1 MKETTMS
8 TQTNDVLAEHLPKVV
23 CAACK
28 FSNGLVIASVRHY
41 DQVAAKQIQA
51 MFDAGIMNNKD
62 VPIQGFLDKNGKFLT
77 REEAW
82 FAAVSN
88 DQINQ
93 DSRTCFGTLYS
104 ENLY

>member
-1 MKETTMS
+1 MKETSMS
-8 TQTNDVLAEHLPKVV
+8 IQIQDGVPERLPKVV

-28 FSNGLVIASVRHY
+28 FSNGLVIASIRHY

-82 FAAVSN
+82 TVATSN
-88 DQINQ
+88 GQIDP
-93 DSRTCFGTLYS
+93 DSRICFGTLYS